1 MQKVSRWG
9 ITLLASL
16 VGSWIGAAMDH
27 NNWAGAASIIGGL
40 IGLAVGYW
48 ASAYLDNYI
57 NS

>member
-1 MQKVSRWG
+1 MSRWG

-40 IGLAVGYW
+40 VGLAVGYW
-48 ASAYLDNYI
+48 ASAYLDNFI